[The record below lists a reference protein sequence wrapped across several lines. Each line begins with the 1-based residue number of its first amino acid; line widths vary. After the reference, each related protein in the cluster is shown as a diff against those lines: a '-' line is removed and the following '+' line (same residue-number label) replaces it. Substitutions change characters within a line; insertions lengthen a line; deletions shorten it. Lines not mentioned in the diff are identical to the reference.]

1 MLKIHEAHAQGG
13 MLHAHYRAEAPDEGL
28 AGQRPLMGAGR
39 NVGAESPA
47 CEDHEIEAGLHVPCL
62 RLPDDLQQG
71 QHAAVIGPVRIS
83 HARDAQGP
91 GIHHMQA
98 ALSVSKGIQ
107 SRRKA
112 VPFRMGKDAAVA
124 AVRFQARRK
133 CLGQGAGIC
142 QYEPAPVQPGPAGE
156 LFPLDPAD
164 SVTGGLRGTGL
175 FLDAFRRQGTH
186 AQAFHATDG
195 FAVAVEKADVQQ
207 ERARIAGIPGRAF
220 PQLQHD
226 LHISGALFRQVQM
239 PATRRDEDPVRIP
252 VLLGDAGEH
261 TLQAGVQQGGI
272 PAPTVV
278 GVAGGDTG
286 PGPAPAAA
294 DLPQQAEGRPVRDAK
309 ALHGGIIGRYVL
321 GHVLVACR
329 CRRRHGAC
337 RAFDAGSRGPV
348 PGPGRFGGGR
358 GEELHDAPFPVAFQD
373 ELEKDVPVPVQRQ
386 GTKQGHMTETAVRAV
401 FPGGGRAQELEEQA
415 ARGDA
420 PARYPVFPHAFQ
432 FLAAK
437 AAPVKDLSFRSCEA
451 FAPHGMG
458 EGFTAGAIR
467 AGAVFFRPEAAALE
481 GSQGKPDA
489 TGAQAQGFFLEGVQC
504 LVVTGHVGQ
513 GHPLESVIHE
523 VAGHV
528 PCLRMSGKQHP
539 LGHPAPGKGVQS
551 LPERAGRGG
560 ADGQPDLVPAA

>member
-1 MLKIHEAHAQGG
+1 
-13 MLHAHYRAEAPDEGL
+13 
-28 AGQRPLMGAGR
+28 
-39 NVGAESPA
+39 
-47 CEDHEIEAGLHVPCL
+47 
-62 RLPDDLQQG
+62 
-71 QHAAVIGPVRIS
+71 
-83 HARDAQGP
+83 
-91 GIHHMQA
+91 MQA

-112 VPFRMGKDAAVA
+112 VPFRMGKDAAV

-261 TLQAGVQQGGI
+261 TLQAGVQQCGI
-272 PAPTVV
+272 PAPTVA

-309 ALHGGIIGRYVL
+309 TLHGGIIGRYVL

-401 FPGGGRAQELEEQA
+401 FPGGGCAQELEEQA

-489 TGAQAQGFFLEGVQC
+489 TGAQTQGFFLEGVQC

-513 GHPLESVIHE
+513 GHPLEAVIHE

-528 PCLRMSGKQHP
+528 LCLRMFGKQHP

-551 LPERAGRGG
+551 LPERVGRGG